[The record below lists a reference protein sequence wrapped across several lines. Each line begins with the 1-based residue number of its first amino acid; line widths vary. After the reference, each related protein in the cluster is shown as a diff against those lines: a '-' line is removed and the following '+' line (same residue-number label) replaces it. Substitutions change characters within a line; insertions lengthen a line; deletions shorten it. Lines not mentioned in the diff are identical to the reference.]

1 MKLFGRRYDSGEPI
15 CIEIVGGKI
24 VGTALPSAA
33 ERQTSQWPW
42 IAPGLFDIQVNGYGG
57 QEFSSPDLTPEQVI
71 AIVHEYA
78 AFGVTRCCPTLITAS
93 FEVLRHGLE
102 TIVAACDLSPDV
114 ARRIAGLH
122 VEGPYISREDGP
134 RGAHPLEHCRPP
146 DWDEFQ
152 RLQEAA
158 DGQIRILTMCVEFD
172 DSPSFIERVTRTGVV
187 VAIGHTSADSAH
199 IRAAVDAGARL
210 STHLGNGCHLTMPVH
225 PNYLWDQLAEDQL
238 AASLIVDGHHLPAS
252 VVKTFVRAKTP
263 ERCILTSDVSGW
275 AGRPP
280 GRYKAGHGELEILPD
295 GRLVVAGQ
303 RQMLAGA
310 SRPIGTGVAN
320 VMRFAGVS
328 LSEAID
334 MATTHPANLLSMP
347 SGGLQPGDPADLVL
361 FHLDLAKPDDDT
373 ALPEFAARCTIS
385 GGEVVWGTPWQSRF

>member
-15 CIEIVGGKI
+15 CVEIAGGKI
-24 VGTALPSAA
+24 VGAEILTSA
-33 ERQTSQWPW
+33 ERQASRWPW

-57 QEFSSPDLTPEQVI
+57 QEFSSADLTPEQVI
-71 AIVHEYA
+71 AIVQEYA
-78 AFGVTRCCPTLITAS
+78 AFGVTRCCPTLFTAS
-93 FEVLRHGLE
+93 YEVLRHGLK
-102 TIVAACDLSPDV
+102 TIVAACNSSPETARLV
-114 ARRIAGLH
+114 AAVH
-122 VEGPYISREDGP
+122 VEGPYISKEDGP
-134 RGAHPLEHCRPP
+134 RGAHPLEHCRAP

-158 DGQIRILTMCVEFD
+158 DGRIRILTMSVEFD
-172 DSPSFIERVTRTGVV
+172 DSPSFIERVAVSGVI

-210 STHLGNGCHLTMPVH
+210 STHLGNGCHLTMPVY
-225 PNYLWDQLAEDQL
+225 PNYFWDQLAEDQL
-238 AASLIVDGHHLPAS
+238 AASLIVDGHHLPAN
-252 VVKTFVRAKTP
+252 VVKTFVRVKTS
-263 ERCILTSDVSGW
+263 ERCLLISDVSGW

-280 GRYKAGHGELEILPD
+280 GRYTAGHGELEILPD

-303 RQMLAGA
+303 RQLLAGA

-334 MATTHPANLLSMP
+334 MATTHPARLLSMP

-361 FHLDLAKPDDDT
+361 FHLDLAEPDDEAT
-373 ALPEFAARCTIS
+373 LPEFAVRCTVS
-385 GGEVVWGTPWQSRF
+385 GGEVVWGTPWQP